1 MAESDSIRSKTSYR
15 KQVIILL
22 SISVFLLLA
31 ILVSETAFDLNFLH
45 PGNNQEIVVF
55 AALSALIFLL
65 FVALT
70 FVLMRNLLKL
80 FAERRLGVLGSKFRT
95 RMVAGALL
103 LSSLPVVVMYWF
115 AYGLMNRSIDKWFST
130 PVEEVRADTHAM
142 ATLLAGYA
150 MQNARAEAFSIAAS
164 PEIERAFSGHGF
176 SGVVAEFQR
185 HETTLQGGFALAVR
199 DGNEEASFNA
209 PAPWPVL
216 KGTLP
221 LSDAAAGRPAQ
232 FTWGPT
238 DYTLGSAALDGGGLI
253 LVAIPLPREFSQTV
267 HQVEASQK
275 RYYDLARERRVV
287 KGPVDR
293 RLERGDQVVDRLVGI
308 VPGQEDGHVDRV
320 ARARCRHV
328 ERELDV
334 RDEAVC
340 EDQRRRRAG
349 EAELADRRVLLVVG
363 DRLLG
368 GAGQRGVAVVEDEVG
383 SRGQE
388 AGLALVRRAPIDLV
402 GGGAGDGVP
411 AQEDLAHRSDDGA
424 DLDRRVA
431 LARVGPGREA
441 ADQGG
446 HDVVVSVGGQVAAR
460 LRLRLDEPGAA
471 EPGADRNPDIAVERS
486 RAGRRCERHRRR

>member
-1 MAESDSIRSKTSYR
+1 VAESGSIRSKTSYR

-185 HETTLQGGFALAVR
+185 HETTLQGLK
-199 DGNEEASFNA
+199 A
-209 PAPWPVL
+209 PSRFPRQRQ
-216 KGTLP
+216 
-221 LSDAAAGRPAQ
+221 DARHNSP
-232 FTWGPT
+232 
-238 DYTLGSAALDGGGLI
+238 GG
-253 LVAIPLPREFSQTV
+253 
-267 HQVEASQK
+267 K
-275 RYYDLARERRVV
+275 RTTR
-287 KGPVDR
+287 
-293 RLERGDQVVDRLVGI
+293 
-308 VPGQEDGHVDRV
+308 
-320 ARARCRHV
+320 
-328 ERELDV
+328 
-334 RDEAVC
+334 
-340 EDQRRRRAG
+340 
-349 EAELADRRVLLVVG
+349 
-363 DRLLG
+363 
-368 GAGQRGVAVVEDEVG
+368 
-383 SRGQE
+383 
-388 AGLALVRRAPIDLV
+388 
-402 GGGAGDGVP
+402 
-411 AQEDLAHRSDDGA
+411 
-424 DLDRRVA
+424 
-431 LARVGPGREA
+431 
-441 ADQGG
+441 
-446 HDVVVSVGGQVAAR
+446 
-460 LRLRLDEPGAA
+460 
-471 EPGADRNPDIAVERS
+471 
-486 RAGRRCERHRRR
+486 